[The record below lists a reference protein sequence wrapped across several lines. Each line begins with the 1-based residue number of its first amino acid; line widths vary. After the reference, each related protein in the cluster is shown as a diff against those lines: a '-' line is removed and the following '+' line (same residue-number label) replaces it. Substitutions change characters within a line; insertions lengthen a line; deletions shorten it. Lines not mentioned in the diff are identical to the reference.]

1 MDGQLELTPP
11 IFAHGAEFLPFTS
24 NGRCGADHGALTLAA
39 DAQGDRTIVRIQQFA
54 VLATLI
60 PLQYPPPDVLPSI
73 GVHLSGALQNQY
85 AAHLEAT

>member
-39 DAQGDRTIVRIQQFA
+39 DAQGDAAARRTA
-54 VLATLI
+54 ANAAAT
-60 PLQYPPPDVLPSI
+60 YV
-73 GVHLSGALQNQY
+73 
-85 AAHLEAT
+85 

>member
-24 NGRCGADHGALTLAA
+24 NGRGGADHGALTLAA
-39 DAQGDRTIVRIQQFA
+39 DAQGDGTIVRIQRFA

-60 PLQYPPPDVLPSI
+60 PL
-73 GVHLSGALQNQY
+73 
-85 AAHLEAT
+85 

>member
-11 IFAHGAEFLPFTS
+11 IFANGAESLPLTS
-24 NGRCGADHGALTLAA
+24 NCRCGADHGALTLAA
-39 DAQGDRTIVRIQQFA
+39 NAQGNRTIVRLQQFA

-60 PLQYPPPDVLPSI
+60 PLQYLPPDILPSI
-73 GVHLSGALQNQY
+73 SVHLSGALQNQD